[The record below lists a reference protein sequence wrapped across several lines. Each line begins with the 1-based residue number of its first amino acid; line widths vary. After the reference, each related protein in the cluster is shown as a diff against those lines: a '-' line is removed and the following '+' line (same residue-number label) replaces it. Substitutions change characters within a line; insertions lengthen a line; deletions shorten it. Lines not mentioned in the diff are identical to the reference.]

1 MNNHAIA
8 AKTTPSPSPGP
19 GLVAGASPAQTPT
32 SGGATSGTKRKR
44 TAAVKYYAVKEGF
57 RPGIYYNWNDCLA
70 QVTGFKGA
78 VFQSFPSLEEANS
91 FLTGQKALSRNG
103 MASTTNESGTR
114 FYAVQRGRVPGVYSN
129 WAEAQE
135 QIKGFTRP
143 RYKKFDTRKEA
154 EEFVRMVEEN
164 PSIKSSLQCPGGL
177 TTTNPT
183 DAANGDSAIPAAFA
197 PLPPGAEDGFDPNVL
212 LDPKTGKVVYKE
224 PEQKLATKTKP
235 TGPPGMLRIY
245 TDGSSLGN
253 GKKIAQAGVGV
264 YFGPNDTRNV
274 SEPLKGHRQTNQR
287 AELTA
292 IIRALEIA
300 PRHRPVTIVTDSRY
314 SIDCVTNWFRK
325 WIRNNWQT
333 SDGKPVEN
341 KDLIQSILVKINERD
356 SLKVTTTFEWVKGH
370 NRDAGNE
377 EADRLAVDGARRGVG
392 EKVRAA
398 EDDIPDELA
407 DDDFDDF

>member
-19 GLVAGASPAQTPT
+19 GLVAGASPTQIPT

-57 RPGIYYNWNDCLA
+57 RPGIYYNWNDCLT

-91 FLTGQKALSRNG
+91 FLTGQKAPSRNG
-103 MASTTNESGTR
+103 TASTTNENGTR

-164 PSIKSSLQCPGGL
+164 PSIKSSLQRPGGL

-183 DAANGDSAIPAAFA
+183 NAANGDSAIPAAFA

-224 PEQKLATKTKP
+224 PEQKLATKAKP

-377 EADRLAVDGARRGVG
+377 EADRLAVNGARRGVG

-398 EDDIPDELA
+398 EDDIPDELV